1 MNISR
6 DWPSLV
12 VLSALLSGA
21 TVVVSAQKYGVT
33 VTAEKNV
40 DFTKFKTYAWTP
52 GLPSPDKTVDGH
64 IVAAVDRELGSLGL
78 TKASGNPDVLVTY
91 YSTRRVDVDVNAKP
105 DASGKR
111 PERAVGTLIVGLVEP
126 EKRKQVLRLRTDKP
140 VDLESDAGAVIDAI
154 VAELFTKYPTRTKK

>member
-1 MNISR
+1 VNISR
-6 DWPSLV
+6 NWPAFFV
-12 VLSALLSGA
+12 TCALLSGA
-21 TVVVSAQKYGVT
+21 AVVVSAQKYGVT
-33 VTAEKNV
+33 VNAEKNV
-40 DFTKFKTYAWTP
+40 DFTKFKTYSWTT

-64 IVAAVDRELGSLGL
+64 IVAAVDKELGSLGL

-126 EKRKQVLRLRTDKP
+126 ANRKQVLRLRTDKP
-140 VDLESDAGAVIDAI
+140 VDLETNAGAAIDAA
-154 VAELFTKYPTRTKK
+154 VTELFAKYPTRTKK